1 MSILPEDAKD
11 AAQQQ
16 NWSQLNRYLEQL
28 LPSDFA
34 ESESATPEMPLETGQ
49 ARSLTLCLQVLEWGD
64 FQAKWEVA
72 KLLPVLG
79 EAAIAPLMNLLQDED
94 AELESR
100 WFAARIL
107 GEFDHP
113 EVVQA
118 LIDILQ
124 SAEDEDLTGIA
135 AETLASL
142 GASAITALASLLADE
157 ATRLPA
163 VQSLAQIRH
172 SSTIE
177 PLLSVVEDPQ
187 PAIRALAIEALGTFH
202 DTRIPPILIRAL
214 QDPFAPVRQAAI
226 QGLSVRANL
235 ATDLDLITP
244 LADRLSDS
252 NQSVCQQAAL
262 ALGRLGT
269 EAASAALFQALQ
281 SPNTPID
288 LQIELVRALSW
299 TETADHLNYLQ
310 QALSWLETSEQTH
323 LVYQE
328 IVTCLGRWSA
338 SELQPQVA
346 AILTANLQSD
356 QVVVQQPSVKQ
367 AISLALGQ
375 LGQPEAMDA
384 LIQLLADDDASVRLH
399 AIAALKA
406 LNSQQARQQLEVLAA
421 RDDIPESLQRGVTIA
436 LQEWEL

>member
-28 LPSDFA
+28 LPSDVA
-34 ESESATPEMPLETGQ
+34 EPAIAEPEMSVEAGR
-49 ARSLTLCLQVLEWGD
+49 ARSLTLCLQALEWGD

-72 KLLPVLG
+72 KLLPALG
-79 EAAIAPLMNLLQDED
+79 EEAIAPLMELLQDED

-113 EVVQA
+113 SVVQA

-124 SAEDEDLTGIA
+124 TAQDEDLTGIA

-142 GASAITALASLLADE
+142 GTSAITALATLLSDE

-172 SSTIE
+172 SATIE
-177 PLLSVVEDPQ
+177 PLLTVVDDPQ

-202 DTRIPPILIRAL
+202 DPRIPPLLLQAL

-226 QGLSVRANL
+226 QGLAVR
-235 ATDLDLITP
+235 TDIAPDFDLVTP
-244 LADRLSDS
+244 LVDRLWDL
-252 NQSVCQQAAL
+252 NLSVCQQAAI

-269 EAASAALFQALQ
+269 EAAAAALFRALQ
-281 SPNTPID
+281 SPNTPTS
-288 LQIELVRALSW
+288 LQLDLVRALSW
-299 TETADHLNYLQ
+299 TETSGQLAYLQ
-310 QALSWLETSEQTH
+310 QALAWLGPSESADP
-323 LVYQE
+323 VFQE
-328 IVTCLGRWSA
+328 IVTRLGRWSDPDLQRQA
-338 SELQPQVA
+338 SATLIACLSAEYA
-346 AILTANLQSD
+346 AI
-356 QVVVQQPSVKQ
+356 QQATVKQ
-367 AISLALGQ
+367 AIALALGQ
-375 LGQPEAMDA
+375 LGQLESMDA
-384 LIQLLADDDASVRLH
+384 LIQLLADDDAGVRLH

-406 LNSQQARQQLEVLAA
+406 LDAQQARQRLEALATQEPL
-421 RDDIPESLQRGVTIA
+421 PEPLQRGVTIA